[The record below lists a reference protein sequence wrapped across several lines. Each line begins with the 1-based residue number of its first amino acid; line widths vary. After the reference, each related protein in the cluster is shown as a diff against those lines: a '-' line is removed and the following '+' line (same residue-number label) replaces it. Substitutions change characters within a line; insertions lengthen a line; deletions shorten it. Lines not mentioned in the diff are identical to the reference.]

1 MLQTLHTTL
10 STKTKM
16 LVGLP
21 LVGLIL
27 IGLSIHTYYSWHD
40 KQYFGEIVQVTD
52 TSITISDKRIGTR
65 TLEIHQD
72 TVVKK
77 GRISEVALMEGMSVI
92 ITTSR
97 SNNQHA
103 SFIRV
108 VEHPPRKSSPFD
120 VLR

>member
-1 MLQTLHTTL
+1 MLRTLHTTL

-16 LVGLP
+16 AIGLP
-21 LVGLIL
+21 LVALIL
-27 IGLSIHTYYSWHD
+27 IGLSIHTYYAWHD

-65 TLEIHQD
+65 TLEIHPD
-72 TVVKK
+72 TIIKK
-77 GRISEVALMEGMSVI
+77 GRVSEITLAKGMSVI

-97 SNNQHA
+97 GDNQHA

-108 VEHPPRKSSPFD
+108 VEHSPRKSSPFD
-120 VLR
+120 VIN